1 MPNFR
6 DLLYYALPVLAA
18 LYVGWKISPKFNN
31 DFAHGRVNVVFLLI
45 MVAVTA
51 LIFVLNAFIWASV
64 AFIAIRG

>member
-1 MPNFR
+1 M
-6 DLLYYALPVLAA
+6 LAA
-18 LYVGWKISPKFNN
+18 LYVGRKISPKFNN

-51 LIFVLNAFIWASV
+51 LMFVLNAFIWATV